1 MKADVTARD
10 SLFGMAYAEKSLA
23 PGETVVYRA
32 RYHWIFYRTGLLV
45 LFLAFLLG
53 AAALYSAKTSPG
65 SGVAQVVAYA
75 GGAFAVL
82 AAMIL
87 LARAWRASQ
96 DEFVVTD
103 RRVLRAVGV
112 VSREHEQAPIEKI
125 QDITVSQGLLGRLLG
140 YGDVSLETASERGTL
155 LFPAIADP
163 EALRTAI
170 WGRPRPGTA
179 ALLDPAATVPASAAA
194 AGASRAVTT
203 AARLEELESLRKRG
217 MVSEAEYTAKRQE
230 ILSHL

>member
-1 MKADVTARD
+1 M
-10 SLFGMAYAEKSLA
+10 SYAEKSLA

-65 SGVAQVVAYA
+65 SGVAQAVAYA
-75 GGAFAVL
+75 AGAFALL
-82 AAMIL
+82 AGMIL
-87 LARAWRASQ
+87 LARAFRASQ

-103 RRVLRAVGV
+103 RRILRSVGV
-112 VSREHEQAPIEKI
+112 LSREHEQAPIEKI
-125 QDITVSQGLLGRLLG
+125 QDITVTQGLLGRMLG
-140 YGDVSLETASERGTL
+140 YGDISLETASERGTL
-155 LFPAIADP
+155 LFPAIANP
-163 EALRTAI
+163 EAFRTAI

-179 ALLDPAATVPASAAA
+179 GTAALVDPAATVPASAAA
-194 AGASRAVTT
+194 ASASKPKTTATT

-217 MVSEAEYTAKRQE
+217 MVSEAEYGAKRRE

>member
-1 MKADVTARD
+1 M
-10 SLFGMAYAEKSLA
+10 SYSEKTLA
-23 PGETVVYRA
+23 PGESIVYRA
-32 RYHWIFYRTGLLV
+32 RYHWIFYRTGLLI
-45 LFLAFLLG
+45 LLLAFLLG
-53 AAALYSAKTSPG
+53 AAALYASKSSTNAGT
-65 SGVAQVVAYA
+65 AQVVAYLGA
-75 GGAFAVL
+75 GFAVL
-82 AAMIL
+82 AGMIL
-87 LARAWRASQ
+87 LARAFRASQ

-103 RRVLRAVGV
+103 RRILRSVGV

-125 QDITVSQGLLGRLLG
+125 QDITVTQGLLGRLLG

-163 EALRTAI
+163 EAFRTAI
-170 WGRPRPGTA
+170 WGRPRPGA
-179 ALLDPAATVPASAAA
+179 VGLVDPAATVPASA
-194 AGASRAVTT
+194 GASSSAASAASRT